1 VFQEFKKFVMR
12 GNVLDMAVGIIIGA
26 AFKDVV
32 SAFTNGVMMPPI
44 GLFVG
49 GVDFSNLFVTLSG
62 GSYESLAA
70 AEEAGAAIITYG
82 SFINTVIDFVIVAF
96 AVFLLV
102 KGVNSMQKREEAK
115 PTPPPKQEVLLEEIR
130 DLLRARA

>member
-1 VFQEFKKFVMR
+1 MEEFKKFVMR
-12 GNVLDMAVGIIIGA
+12 GNVMDMAVGIIVGA

-44 GLFVG
+44 GMLTG
-49 GVDFSNLFVTLSG
+49 GVDFSNLFITLSG
-62 GSYESLAA
+62 GSFESLTAA
-70 AEEAGAAIITYG
+70 QQAGAAVIAYG
-82 SFINTVIDFVIVAF
+82 SFINTVVDFMIVGF

-102 KGVNSMQKREEAK
+102 KGVNSLQRQEEAK

>member
-1 VFQEFKKFVMR
+1 MLEEFKKFVLR
-12 GNVLDMAVGIIIGA
+12 GNVLDMAVGIIVGA

-32 SAFTNGVMMPPI
+32 TAFTEGLMMPPI
-44 GLFVG
+44 GLLVG

-62 GSYESLAA
+62 GPYESLAA
-70 AEEAGAAIITYG
+70 AQEAGAAVIRYG
-82 SFINTVIDFVIVAF
+82 SFINTLIDFLIVAF

-102 KGVNSMQKREEAK
+102 KGVNSLQKKKEEA
-115 PTPPPKQEVLLEEIR
+115 PAPPPAQEQLLAEIR

>member
-1 VFQEFKKFVMR
+1 LQEFKKFVMR
-12 GNVLDMAVGIIIGA
+12 GNVMDMAVGIIVGA

-44 GLFVG
+44 GMLTG
-49 GVDFSNLFVTLSG
+49 GVDFSNLFITLSG
-62 GSYESLAA
+62 GSFESLTAA
-70 AEEAGAAIITYG
+70 QQAGAAVIAYG
-82 SFINTVIDFVIVAF
+82 SFINTVVDFMIVGF

-102 KGVNSMQKREEAK
+102 KGVNSLQRQEEAK

>member
-1 VFQEFKKFVMR
+1 MQEFKKFVMR
-12 GNVLDMAVGIIIGA
+12 GNVMDMAVGIIVGA

-44 GLFVG
+44 GMLTG
-49 GVDFSNLFVTLSG
+49 GVDFSNLFITLSG
-62 GSYESLAA
+62 GSFESLTAA
-70 AEEAGAAIITYG
+70 QQAGAAVIAYG
-82 SFINTVIDFVIVAF
+82 SFINTVVDFMIVGF

-102 KGVNSMQKREEAK
+102 KGVNSLQRQEEAK

>member
-1 VFQEFKKFVMR
+1 VLQEFKKFVMR
-12 GNVLDMAVGIIIGA
+12 GNVMDMAVGIIVGA

-44 GLFVG
+44 GMLTG
-49 GVDFSNLFVTLSG
+49 GVDFSNLFITLSG
-62 GSYESLAA
+62 GSFESLTAA
-70 AEEAGAAIITYG
+70 QQAGAAVIAYG
-82 SFINTVIDFVIVAF
+82 SFINTVVDFMIVGF

-102 KGVNSMQKREEAK
+102 KGVNSLQRQEEAK